1 MERTAATCVLHS
13 FERYE
18 KKYILT
24 EAQYEAILPEI
35 QKHTVMDVYGQYTIC
50 NIYYDTEH
58 YDLIRQSL
66 RKPYYKEKFRVR
78 SYGVPGAGTNIF
90 AEIKKKSGDIVYK
103 RRVDGTPDEI
113 SAFLDE
119 SAPLSANRQ
128 IQDEI
133 LWFDCGYEPLEL
145 QREFELHALVRN
157 SKYSFRANLLVKP
170 DSVKT
175 FSKLGVCT
183 EDGCR
188 VRFVVGDGTDNFYT
202 ESIPLL
208 IKQNQ

>member
-1 MERTAATCVLHS
+1 MKCDCCRSPVDEENACCQVCGFPLLGGDGSDMSSIIGDYRRSLLGGTVLSIEQFYYGYNGDGELEELKSEYVDIANAAD
-13 FERYE
+13 
-18 KKYILT
+18 
-24 EAQYEAILPEI
+24 LP
-35 QKHTVMDVYGQYTIC
+35 
-50 NIYYDTEH
+50 
-58 YDLIRQSL
+58 
-66 RKPYYKEKFRVR
+66 
-78 SYGVPGAGTNIF
+78 
-90 AEIKKKSGDIVYK
+90 
-103 RRVDGTPDEI
+103 
-113 SAFLDE
+113 
-119 SAPLSANRQ
+119 
-128 IQDEI
+128 QDEI

-208 IKQNQ
+208 IKRNQ